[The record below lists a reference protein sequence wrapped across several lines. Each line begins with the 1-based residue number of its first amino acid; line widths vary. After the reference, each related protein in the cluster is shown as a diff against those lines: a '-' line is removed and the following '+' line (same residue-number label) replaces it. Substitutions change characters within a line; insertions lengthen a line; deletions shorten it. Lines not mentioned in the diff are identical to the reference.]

1 MPLEESLQREE
12 GLKTNDHLNTS
23 QYLGI
28 AQHPKYF
35 TSQALH
41 NTFIQNL
48 ASFLA
53 EHTKTLFSPP
63 LFCLLNMN
71 TGILQLINIPL
82 ETLTEYS
89 GKESSLDYSVV
100 GNSKHVHTLKFSTQH
115 SVEGKQQN
123 K

>member
-1 MPLEESLQREE
+1 MSKQLEMPLEESLQREE

-71 TGILQLINIPL
+71 TGILQLITFLWKLSQNIL
-82 ETLTEYS
+82 EKNQVWTTAL
-89 GKESSLDYSVV
+89 
-100 GNSKHVHTLKFSTQH
+100 
-115 SVEGKQQN
+115 
-123 K
+123 